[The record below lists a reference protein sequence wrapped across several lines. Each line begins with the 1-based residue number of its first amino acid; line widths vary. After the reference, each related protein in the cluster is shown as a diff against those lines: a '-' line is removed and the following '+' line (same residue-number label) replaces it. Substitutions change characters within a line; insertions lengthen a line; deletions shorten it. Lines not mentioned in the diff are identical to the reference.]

1 MSRIP
6 VPPCVGEGMCVRR
19 ALVKPRDVVFLKGLL
34 EAADGLAQLF
44 AEEGGAITIATT
56 LSQAADLDPLLDE
69 LFAELGAVVIDA
81 RLETVEAGRPPA
93 ADA

>member
-6 VPPCVGEGMCVRR
+6 VPPCVGPGMSVRR

-56 LSQAADLDPLLDE
+56 NSQARDLDALLDAV
-69 LFAELGAVVIDA
+69 FDELGAVVVDEK
-81 RLETVEAGRPPA
+81 LVPV
-93 ADA
+93 DDV

>member
-6 VPPCVGEGMCVRR
+6 VPPCVGPGMCVRR

-44 AEEGGAITIATT
+44 AEEGGAVTIATT
-56 LSQAADLDPLLDE
+56 NSQAGDLDVLLDAV
-69 LFAELGAVVIDA
+69 FAELGAVVVDEK
-81 RLETVEAGRPPA
+81 LVPV
-93 ADA
+93 DDV

>member
-6 VPPCVGEGMCVRR
+6 VPPCVGPGMSIRR

-44 AEEGGAITIATT
+44 AEEGGAVTIATT
-56 LSQAADLDPLLDE
+56 NSQAADLDALLDQVFQE
-69 LFAELGAVVIDA
+69 IGAVILDP
-81 RLETVEAGRPPA
+81 RLVPVDDEHVA
-93 ADA
+93 